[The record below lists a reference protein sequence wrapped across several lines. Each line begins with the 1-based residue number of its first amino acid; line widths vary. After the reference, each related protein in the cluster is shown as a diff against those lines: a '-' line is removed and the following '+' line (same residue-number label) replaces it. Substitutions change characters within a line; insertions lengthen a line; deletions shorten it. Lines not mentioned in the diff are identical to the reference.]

1 MGMGANMSILGLWQ
15 WDHSIFDLMQYPSFQ
30 DGETVHQLT
39 NEFLNDT
46 FVDLFHKLELWKR
59 FKEVSM
65 SISIVRTATETHGS
79 STVMTRLP

>member
-1 MGMGANMSILGLWQ
+1 MDRSQSGVNGSDAV
-15 WDHSIFDLMQYPSFQ
+15 FP
-30 DGETVHQLT
+30 VHQLT

-65 SISIVRTATETHGS
+65 SITIVRTATETHGS
-79 STVMTRLP
+79 STVMTRPP

>member
-1 MGMGANMSILGLWQ
+1 MDRSQSGVNGSDAV
-15 WDHSIFDLMQYPSFQ
+15 FP
-30 DGETVHQLT
+30 VHQLT
-39 NEFLNDT
+39 NEFLKDT

>member
-1 MGMGANMSILGLWQ
+1 MDRSQSGVNGSDAA
-15 WDHSIFDLMQYPSFQ
+15 FP
-30 DGETVHQLT
+30 VHQLT
-39 NEFLNDT
+39 NEFPNDA
-46 FVDLFHKLELWKR
+46 FVDLFRKLELWKR

>member
-1 MGMGANMSILGLWQ
+1 MDRSQSGVNGGDAV
-15 WDHSIFDLMQYPSFQ
+15 FP
-30 DGETVHQLT
+30 VHQLT

-46 FVDLFHKLELWKR
+46 FIDLFHKLELWKR